1 MLVMR
6 FEDRI
11 WFWQYAMERV
21 QKLYE
26 DFAMRFGRNRQKKGW
41 RNGGGRAGIYNER
54 ENSE

>member
-1 MLVMR
+1 MR

-11 WFWQYAMERV
+11 CFWRYAMEWV

-26 DFAMRFGRNRQKKGW
+26 DFAMRLGKNGKKKGW
-41 RNGGGRAGIYNER
+41 RNGGGRAGIYDGR